1 MKHEGRHRCTGF
13 AGWDDDTLVGGN
25 MMNRGSRE
33 QESDE
38 SGASGRRRGIFYG
51 WWIVIAGGLGMSITA
66 GINFHGF
73 GNFIIPLTSEFGW
86 NRTTISGVFS
96 LARMES
102 GLLGPLE
109 GWLVDRV
116 GPRRLM
122 LVGVPLMGIGYI
134 MMSRIDSLLAFFLV
148 YIFAITL
155 GNSLGM
161 STPMAAAVANW
172 FNRKRGL
179 AFGIMWSGVGLGGF
193 FVPAIGWLIAA
204 YDWRAAS
211 VIIGVFTIVM
221 GVPIA
226 ALMRHRP
233 EPYGY
238 MPDGVEPDDEAGGTS
253 RRRQPDLS
261 QDFTAREALMTS
273 SFWYLTLSIAAR
285 SLVSGGVGL
294 HLVPYFVDLG
304 ASDVLAA
311 ALAGSVGVMSIP
323 GRFGLSAVSDYLNRR
338 YVMAVS
344 LFLMSIAI
352 VFMARATSVTQVIPF
367 LLLYSAAQGGI
378 SVIPQSLIAEYFGR
392 RAYATIQGFR
402 GTIQMVGIIIGP
414 MVSGYV
420 FDTTGSYEWAFL
432 GFGAA
437 TLVSLAL
444 VLMMR
449 TPVRPQRSGRRA

>member
-1 MKHEGRHRCTGF
+1 M
-13 AGWDDDTLVGGN
+13 
-25 MMNRGSRE
+25 
-33 QESDE
+33 
-38 SGASGRRRGIFYG
+38 FYG

-73 GNFIIPLTSEFGW
+73 GNFIIPLTNEFGW
-86 NRTTISGVFS
+86 NRTTISGLFS

-122 LVGVPLMGIGYI
+122 IVGIPLMGVGYI
-134 MMSRIDSLLAFFLV
+134 LMSRVNSLAAFFFV

-161 STPMAAAVANW
+161 STPMAASVANW

-193 FVPAIGWLIAA
+193 FVPAVGWLIAA
-204 YDWRAAS
+204 YNWRIAS
-211 VIIGVFTIVM
+211 IVIGVFIIVM
-221 GVPIA
+221 GIPIA

-238 MPDGVEPDDEAGGTS
+238 MPDGEEPDTDDETGEV
-253 RRRQPDLS
+253 RRRQQPDLS

-304 ASDVLAA
+304 ASDVFAA
-311 ALAGSVGVMSIP
+311 TLAGAVGVLSIP

-344 LFLMSIAI
+344 LFLMTIAI
-352 VFMARATSVTQVIPF
+352 VFMARATSVTQVLPF
-367 LLLYSAAQGGI
+367 LVLYAAAQGGI

-402 GTIQMVGIIIGP
+402 GTIQMIGIIIGP
-414 MVSGYV
+414 LVSGYV
-420 FDTTGSYEWAFL
+420 FDTTGSYEWAFM

-437 TLVSLAL
+437 SLVSLGL
-444 VLMMR
+444 VLLMR
-449 TPVRPQRSGRRA
+449 PPKRPHRAGQRRYRGE

>member
-1 MKHEGRHRCTGF
+1 M
-13 AGWDDDTLVGGN
+13 
-25 MMNRGSRE
+25 
-33 QESDE
+33 
-38 SGASGRRRGIFYG
+38 SGQDSERRRGVFFG
-51 WWIVIAGGLGMSITA
+51 WWIVIAGGIGMAITA

-73 GNFIIPLTSEFGW
+73 SNFIIPLTRDFGW

-122 LVGVPLMGIGYI
+122 LVGIPLMGVGYI
-134 MMSRIDSLLAFFLV
+134 LMSRVNSLLGFFVV

-161 STPMAAAVANW
+161 STPMTASVANW

-193 FVPAIGWLIAA
+193 FVPAIGWLIAQ
-204 YDWRAAS
+204 YEWRTSAVVIGVFI
-211 VIIGVFTIVM
+211 VIIGI
-221 GVPIA
+221 PIA
-226 ALMRHRP
+226 SLMRHRP

-238 MPDGVEPDDEAGGTS
+238 MPDGAAPEPGSEGAA
-253 RRRQPDLS
+253 RRRMPDLS
-261 QDFTAREALMTS
+261 QDFTAGEALRTS
-273 SFWYLTLSIAAR
+273 SFWYLSLSIAAR

-294 HLVPYFVDLG
+294 HLVPYFVELN
-304 ASDVLAA
+304 ASQVFAA
-311 ALAGSVGVMSIP
+311 TLAGSVGVMSIP

-338 YVMAVS
+338 YVMAAS
-344 LFLMSIAI
+344 LLVMTVAI
-352 VFMARATSVTQVIPF
+352 FFMARATSVSGVIPF
-367 LLLYSAAQGGI
+367 LVLYAAAQGGI

-402 GTIQMVGIIIGP
+402 STIQMIGIVIGP
-414 MVSGYV
+414 IISGYV
-420 FDTTGSYEWAFL
+420 FDTTGSYEWAFM

-437 TLVSLAL
+437 TLVSLGL
-444 VLMMR
+444 VLMAK
-449 TPVRPQRSGRRA
+449 PPKRPRRGAGRLGARGVGERARLNLVKRLFNQLRDGQRRF

>member
-1 MKHEGRHRCTGF
+1 
-13 AGWDDDTLVGGN
+13 
-25 MMNRGSRE
+25 MNEEERE
-33 QESDE
+33 QQD
-38 SGASGRRRGIFYG
+38 GNTAAPRRRRGMFYG

-73 GNFIIPLTSEFGW
+73 SNFIIPLTNEFGW
-86 NRTTISGVFS
+86 SRTLISGIFS

-122 LVGVPLMGIGYI
+122 LVGIPLMGVGYLL
-134 MMSRIDSLLAFFLV
+134 MSRVDSLAAFFFV

-161 STPMAAAVANW
+161 STPMTASVANW

-179 AFGIMWSGVGLGGF
+179 AFGIMWAGVGLGGF
-193 FVPAIGWLIAA
+193 FVPAVGWLITT
-204 YDWRAAS
+204 YDWRMAS
-211 VIIGVFTIVM
+211 VIIGVFIIVI
-221 GVPIA
+221 GIPIA
-226 ALMRHRP
+226 SLMRHRP

-238 MPDGVEPDDEAGGTS
+238 MPDGAIPDSSSDAAAARS
-253 RRRQPDLS
+253 RRAPDLS
-261 QDFTAREALMTS
+261 GDFTAREALQTS

-294 HLVPYFVDLG
+294 HLVPYFVELD
-304 ASDVLAA
+304 ASDVAA
-311 ALAGSVGVMSIP
+311 ATLAGSVGVMSIP

-338 YVMAVS
+338 YVMAAS
-344 LFLMSIAI
+344 LLVMTIAI
-352 VFMARATSVTQVIPF
+352 VFMARASSVAEVIPF
-367 LLLYSAAQGGI
+367 LVLYAAAQGGI

-402 GTIQMVGIIIGP
+402 STIQMVGIIIGP
-414 MVSGYV
+414 LISGYV
-420 FDTTGSYEWAFL
+420 FDTTGSYEWAFM

-437 TLVSLAL
+437 TLVSLGLAL
-444 VLMMR
+444 LAK
-449 TPVRPQRSGRRA
+449 PPKRPRRARGRGA

>member
-1 MKHEGRHRCTGF
+1 MSS
-13 AGWDDDTLVGGN
+13 AGGESKRK
-25 MMNRGSRE
+25 RGM
-33 QESDE
+33 
-38 SGASGRRRGIFYG
+38 FYG

-73 GNFIIPLTSEFGW
+73 GNFIIPLTNEFGW
-86 NRTTISGVFS
+86 NRTTISGLFS

-122 LVGVPLMGIGYI
+122 IVGIPLMGVGYI
-134 MMSRIDSLLAFFLV
+134 LMSRVNSLAAFFFV

-161 STPMAAAVANW
+161 STPMAASVANW

-193 FVPAIGWLIAA
+193 FVPAVGWLIAA
-204 YDWRAAS
+204 YNWRIAS
-211 VIIGVFTIVM
+211 IVIGVFIIVM
-221 GVPIA
+221 GIPIA

-238 MPDGVEPDDEAGGTS
+238 MPDGEEPDTDDETGEV
-253 RRRQPDLS
+253 RRRQQPDLS

-304 ASDVLAA
+304 ASDVFAA
-311 ALAGSVGVMSIP
+311 TLAGAVGVLSIP

-344 LFLMSIAI
+344 LFLMTIAI
-352 VFMARATSVTQVIPF
+352 VFMARATSVTQVLPF
-367 LLLYSAAQGGI
+367 LVLYAAAQGGI

-402 GTIQMVGIIIGP
+402 GTIQMIGIIIGP
-414 MVSGYV
+414 LVSGYV
-420 FDTTGSYEWAFL
+420 FDTTGNYEWAFM

-437 TLVSLAL
+437 SMVSLGL
-444 VLMMR
+444 VLLMR
-449 TPVRPQRSGRRA
+449 PPKRPHRAGQRR

>member
-1 MKHEGRHRCTGF
+1 MSSADGESKRK
-13 AGWDDDTLVGGN
+13 
-25 MMNRGSRE
+25 RGM
-33 QESDE
+33 
-38 SGASGRRRGIFYG
+38 FYG

-73 GNFIIPLTSEFGW
+73 GNFIIPLTNEFGW
-86 NRTTISGVFS
+86 NRTTISGLFS

-122 LVGVPLMGIGYI
+122 IFGIPLMGVGYI
-134 MMSRIDSLLAFFLV
+134 LMSRVNSLAAFFFV

-179 AFGIMWSGVGLGGF
+179 AFGIMWSGVGLGGL
-193 FVPAIGWLIAA
+193 FVPAVGWLIAA
-204 YDWRAAS
+204 YNWRIAS
-211 VIIGVFTIVM
+211 VVIGVFIIVM
-221 GVPIA
+221 GIPIA

-238 MPDGVEPDDEAGGTS
+238 MPDGEEPDTDDETGEV
-253 RRRQPDLS
+253 RRRQQPDLS

-304 ASDVLAA
+304 ASDVFAA
-311 ALAGSVGVMSIP
+311 TLAGAVGVLSIP

-344 LFLMSIAI
+344 LFLMTIAI
-352 VFMARATSVTQVIPF
+352 VFMARATSVTQVLPF
-367 LLLYSAAQGGI
+367 LVLYAAAQGGI

-402 GTIQMVGIIIGP
+402 GTIQMIGIIIGP
-414 MVSGYV
+414 LVSGYV
-420 FDTTGSYEWAFL
+420 FDTTGSYEWAFM

-437 TLVSLAL
+437 SLVSLGL
-444 VLMMR
+444 VLLMR
-449 TPVRPQRSGRRA
+449 PPKRPHRAGQRRYRGE

>member
-1 MKHEGRHRCTGF
+1 MSSADGESKRK
-13 AGWDDDTLVGGN
+13 
-25 MMNRGSRE
+25 RGM
-33 QESDE
+33 
-38 SGASGRRRGIFYG
+38 FYG

-73 GNFIIPLTSEFGW
+73 GNFIIPLTNEFGW
-86 NRTTISGVFS
+86 NRTTISGLFS

-122 LVGVPLMGIGYI
+122 IVGIPLMGVGYI
-134 MMSRIDSLLAFFLV
+134 LMSRVNSLAAFFFV

-161 STPMAAAVANW
+161 STPMAASVANW

-193 FVPAIGWLIAA
+193 FVPAVGWLIAA
-204 YDWRAAS
+204 YNWRIAS
-211 VIIGVFTIVM
+211 IVIGVFIIVM
-221 GVPIA
+221 GIPIA

-238 MPDGVEPDDEAGGTS
+238 MPDGEEPDTDDETGEV
-253 RRRQPDLS
+253 RRRQQPDLS
-261 QDFTAREALMTS
+261 QDFTAREALKTS

-304 ASDVLAA
+304 ASDVFAA
-311 ALAGSVGVMSIP
+311 TLAGTVGVMSIP

-344 LFLMSIAI
+344 LFLMAIAI
-352 VFMARATSVTQVIPF
+352 VFMARATSVTQVLPF
-367 LLLYSAAQGGI
+367 LVLYAAAQGGI

-402 GTIQMVGIIIGP
+402 GTIQMIGIIIGP
-414 MVSGYV
+414 LVSGYV
-420 FDTTGSYEWAFL
+420 FDTTGSYEWAFM

-437 TLVSLAL
+437 SLVSLGL
-444 VLMMR
+444 VLLMR
-449 TPVRPQRSGRRA
+449 PPKRPHRAGQRRYRGE

>member
-1 MKHEGRHRCTGF
+1 MSSADGESKRK
-13 AGWDDDTLVGGN
+13 
-25 MMNRGSRE
+25 RGM
-33 QESDE
+33 
-38 SGASGRRRGIFYG
+38 FYG

-73 GNFIIPLTSEFGW
+73 GNFIIPLTNEFGW
-86 NRTTISGVFS
+86 NRTTISGLFS

-122 LVGVPLMGIGYI
+122 IVGIPLMGVGYI
-134 MMSRIDSLLAFFLV
+134 LMSRVNSLAAFFFV

-161 STPMAAAVANW
+161 STPMAASVANW

-193 FVPAIGWLIAA
+193 FVPAVGWLIAA
-204 YDWRAAS
+204 YNWRIAS
-211 VIIGVFTIVM
+211 IVIGVFIIVM
-221 GVPIA
+221 GIPIA

-238 MPDGVEPDDEAGGTS
+238 MPDGEEPDTDDETGEV
-253 RRRQPDLS
+253 RRRQQPDLS

-304 ASDVLAA
+304 ASDVFAA
-311 ALAGSVGVMSIP
+311 TLAGAVGVLSIP

-344 LFLMSIAI
+344 LFLMTIAI
-352 VFMARATSVTQVIPF
+352 VFMARATSVTQVLPF
-367 LLLYSAAQGGI
+367 LVLYAAAQGGI

-414 MVSGYV
+414 LVSGYV
-420 FDTTGSYEWAFL
+420 FDTTGNYEWAFM

-437 TLVSLAL
+437 SMVSLGL
-444 VLMMR
+444 VMLM
-449 TPVRPQRSGRRA
+449 RPPKRPHRAGQRR

>member
-1 MKHEGRHRCTGF
+1 MSS
-13 AGWDDDTLVGGN
+13 AGGESKRK
-25 MMNRGSRE
+25 RGM
-33 QESDE
+33 
-38 SGASGRRRGIFYG
+38 FYG

-73 GNFIIPLTSEFGW
+73 GNFIIPLTNEFGW
-86 NRTTISGVFS
+86 NRTTISGLFS

-122 LVGVPLMGIGYI
+122 IVGIPLMGVGYI
-134 MMSRIDSLLAFFLV
+134 LMSRVNSLAAFFFV

-161 STPMAAAVANW
+161 STPMAASVANW

-193 FVPAIGWLIAA
+193 FVPAVGWLIAA
-204 YDWRAAS
+204 YNWRIAS
-211 VIIGVFTIVM
+211 IVIGVFIIVM
-221 GVPIA
+221 GIPIA

-238 MPDGVEPDDEAGGTS
+238 MPDGEEPDTDDETGEV
-253 RRRQPDLS
+253 RRRQQPDLS

-304 ASDVLAA
+304 ASDVFAA
-311 ALAGSVGVMSIP
+311 TLAGAVGVLSIP

-344 LFLMSIAI
+344 LFLMTIAI
-352 VFMARATSVTQVIPF
+352 VFMARATSVTQVLPF
-367 LLLYSAAQGGI
+367 LVLYAAAQGGI

-402 GTIQMVGIIIGP
+402 GTIQMIGIIIGP
-414 MVSGYV
+414 LVSGYV
-420 FDTTGSYEWAFL
+420 FDTTGSYEWAFM

-437 TLVSLAL
+437 SLVSLGL
-444 VLMMR
+444 VLLMR
-449 TPVRPQRSGRRA
+449 PPKRPHRAGQRR

>member
-1 MKHEGRHRCTGF
+1 
-13 AGWDDDTLVGGN
+13 
-25 MMNRGSRE
+25 MMNKDSRE

-38 SGASGRRRGIFYG
+38 SGASQRRRGIFYG

-73 GNFIIPLTSEFGW
+73 SNFIIPLTNEFGW

-122 LVGVPLMGIGYI
+122 LVGVPLMGIGY
-134 MMSRIDSLLAFFLV
+134 MLMSRVDSLAAFFFV

-161 STPMAAAVANW
+161 STPMAASVANW

-193 FVPAIGWLIAA
+193 FVPAVGWLIAT
-204 YDWRAAS
+204 YDWRIAS
-211 VIIGVFTIVM
+211 IIIGAFIIVM

-238 MPDGVEPDDEAGGTS
+238 MPDGVEPEADDDSAAARS
-253 RRRQPDLS
+253 RRAPDLS

-304 ASDVLAA
+304 ASDVFAA
-311 ALAGSVGVMSIP
+311 TLAGAVGVLSIP
-323 GRFGLSAVSDYLNRR
+323 GRFGLSAVSDYINRR
-338 YVMAVS
+338 YVMAAS
-344 LFLMSIAI
+344 LFLMTIAI
-352 VFMARATSVTQVIPF
+352 IFMARATSVTQVIPF
-367 LLLYSAAQGGI
+367 LVLYAAAQGGI

-402 GTIQMVGIIIGP
+402 STIQMVGIIIGP
-414 MVSGYV
+414 LISGYV

-437 TLVSLAL
+437 TLVSLGL

-449 TPVRPQRSGRRA
+449 APVRPQRRRQRA

>member
-1 MKHEGRHRCTGF
+1 MSSADGESKRK
-13 AGWDDDTLVGGN
+13 
-25 MMNRGSRE
+25 RGM
-33 QESDE
+33 
-38 SGASGRRRGIFYG
+38 FYG

-73 GNFIIPLTSEFGW
+73 GNFIIPLTNEFGW
-86 NRTTISGVFS
+86 NRTTISGLFS

-122 LVGVPLMGIGYI
+122 IVGIPLMGVGYI
-134 MMSRIDSLLAFFLV
+134 LMSRVNSLAAFFFV

-161 STPMAAAVANW
+161 STPMAASVANW

-193 FVPAIGWLIAA
+193 FVPAVGWLIAA
-204 YDWRAAS
+204 YNWRIAS
-211 VIIGVFTIVM
+211 IVIGVFIIVM
-221 GVPIA
+221 GIPIA

-238 MPDGVEPDDEAGGTS
+238 MPDGEEPDTDDETGEV
-253 RRRQPDLS
+253 RRRQQPDLS

-304 ASDVLAA
+304 ASDVFAA
-311 ALAGSVGVMSIP
+311 TLAGAVGVLSIP

-344 LFLMSIAI
+344 LFLMTIAI
-352 VFMARATSVTQVIPF
+352 VFMARATSVTQVLPF
-367 LLLYSAAQGGI
+367 LVLYAAAQGGI

-414 MVSGYV
+414 LVSGYV
-420 FDTTGSYEWAFL
+420 FDTTGNYEWAFM

-437 TLVSLAL
+437 SMVSLGL
-444 VLMMR
+444 VLLMR
-449 TPVRPQRSGRRA
+449 PPKRPHRAGQRR

>member
-1 MKHEGRHRCTGF
+1 MSSADGKSKRK
-13 AGWDDDTLVGGN
+13 
-25 MMNRGSRE
+25 
-33 QESDE
+33 
-38 SGASGRRRGIFYG
+38 RGIFYG

-73 GNFIIPLTSEFGW
+73 GNFIIPLTNEFGW
-86 NRTTISGVFS
+86 NRTTISGMFS

-122 LVGVPLMGIGYI
+122 IVGIPLMGVGYI
-134 MMSRIDSLLAFFLV
+134 LMSRVNSLAAFFIV

-161 STPMAAAVANW
+161 STPMAASVANW

-179 AFGIMWSGVGLGGF
+179 AFGIMWSGVGLGGL
-193 FVPAIGWLIAA
+193 FVPVVGWLIVA
-204 YDWRAAS
+204 YNWRIAS
-211 VIIGVFTIVM
+211 IVIGVFIIVM
-221 GVPIA
+221 GIPIA

-238 MPDGVEPDDEAGGTS
+238 MPDGVEPETDDETGEV
-253 RRRQPDLS
+253 RRRQQPDLS

-304 ASDVLAA
+304 ASDVFAA
-311 ALAGSVGVMSIP
+311 TLAGSVGVMSIP

-344 LFLMSIAI
+344 LFLMTIAI
-352 VFMARATSVTQVIPF
+352 VFMARATSVTQVLPF
-367 LLLYSAAQGGI
+367 LVLYAAAQGGI

-414 MVSGYV
+414 LVSGYV
-420 FDTTGSYEWAFL
+420 FDTTGSYEWAFM

-437 TLVSLAL
+437 SLVSLAL
-444 VLMMR
+444 VLLMR
-449 TPVRPQRSGRRA
+449 PPSRPQRRGRTG

>member
-1 MKHEGRHRCTGF
+1 MSSADGESKRK
-13 AGWDDDTLVGGN
+13 
-25 MMNRGSRE
+25 RGM
-33 QESDE
+33 
-38 SGASGRRRGIFYG
+38 FYG

-73 GNFIIPLTSEFGW
+73 GNFIIPLTNEFGW
-86 NRTTISGVFS
+86 NRTTISGLFS

-122 LVGVPLMGIGYI
+122 IVGIPLMGIGYI
-134 MMSRIDSLLAFFLV
+134 LMSRVNSLAAFFFV

-161 STPMAAAVANW
+161 STPMAASVANW

-193 FVPAIGWLIAA
+193 FVPAVGWLIAA
-204 YDWRAAS
+204 YNWRIAS
-211 VIIGVFTIVM
+211 IVIGVFIIVM
-221 GVPIA
+221 GIPIA

-238 MPDGVEPDDEAGGTS
+238 MPDGEEPDTDDETGEV
-253 RRRQPDLS
+253 RRRQQPDLS

-304 ASDVLAA
+304 ASDVFAA
-311 ALAGSVGVMSIP
+311 TLAGAVGVLSIP

-344 LFLMSIAI
+344 LFLMTIAI
-352 VFMARATSVTQVIPF
+352 VFMARATSVTQVLPF
-367 LLLYSAAQGGI
+367 LVLYAAAQGGI

-402 GTIQMVGIIIGP
+402 GTIQMIGIIIGP
-414 MVSGYV
+414 LVSGYV
-420 FDTTGSYEWAFL
+420 FDTTGSYEWAFM

-437 TLVSLAL
+437 SLVSLGL
-444 VLMMR
+444 VLLMR
-449 TPVRPQRSGRRA
+449 PPKRPHRAGQRR

>member
-1 MKHEGRHRCTGF
+1 MSS
-13 AGWDDDTLVGGN
+13 AGGESKRK
-25 MMNRGSRE
+25 RGM
-33 QESDE
+33 
-38 SGASGRRRGIFYG
+38 FYG

-73 GNFIIPLTSEFGW
+73 GNFIIPLTNEFGW
-86 NRTTISGVFS
+86 NRTTISGLFS

-122 LVGVPLMGIGYI
+122 IVGIPLMGIGYI
-134 MMSRIDSLLAFFLV
+134 LMSRVNSLAAFFFV

-161 STPMAAAVANW
+161 STPMAASVANW

-193 FVPAIGWLIAA
+193 FVPAVGWLIAA
-204 YDWRAAS
+204 YNWRIAS
-211 VIIGVFTIVM
+211 IVIGVFIIVM
-221 GVPIA
+221 GIPIA

-238 MPDGVEPDDEAGGTS
+238 MPDGEEPDTDPDTDDETGEV
-253 RRRQPDLS
+253 RRRQQPDLS

-304 ASDVLAA
+304 ASDVFAA
-311 ALAGSVGVMSIP
+311 TLAGAVGVLSIP

-344 LFLMSIAI
+344 LFLMTIAI
-352 VFMARATSVTQVIPF
+352 VFMARATSVTQVLPF
-367 LLLYSAAQGGI
+367 LVLYAAAQGGI

-402 GTIQMVGIIIGP
+402 GTIQMIGIIIGP
-414 MVSGYV
+414 LVSGYV
-420 FDTTGSYEWAFL
+420 FDTTGSYEWAFM

-437 TLVSLAL
+437 SLVSLGL
-444 VLMMR
+444 VLLMR
-449 TPVRPQRSGRRA
+449 PPKRPHRAGQRR

>member
-1 MKHEGRHRCTGF
+1 MI
-13 AGWDDDTLVGGN
+13 VG
-25 MMNRGSRE
+25 
-33 QESDE
+33 
-38 SGASGRRRGIFYG
+38 I
-51 WWIVIAGGLGMSITA
+51 
-66 GINFHGF
+66 
-73 GNFIIPLTSEFGW
+73 
-86 NRTTISGVFS
+86 
-96 LARMES
+96 
-102 GLLGPLE
+102 
-109 GWLVDRV
+109 
-116 GPRRLM
+116 
-122 LVGVPLMGIGYI
+122 PLMGVGYI
-134 MMSRIDSLLAFFLV
+134 LMSRVNSLAAFFFV

-161 STPMAAAVANW
+161 STPMAASVANW

-193 FVPAIGWLIAA
+193 FVPAVGWLIAA
-204 YDWRAAS
+204 YNWRIAS
-211 VIIGVFTIVM
+211 IVIGVFIIVM
-221 GVPIA
+221 GIPIA

-238 MPDGVEPDDEAGGTS
+238 MPDGEEPDTDDETGEV
-253 RRRQPDLS
+253 RRRQQPDLS

-304 ASDVLAA
+304 ASDVFAA
-311 ALAGSVGVMSIP
+311 TLAGAVGVLSIP

-344 LFLMSIAI
+344 LFLMTIAI
-352 VFMARATSVTQVIPF
+352 VFMARATSVTQVLPF
-367 LLLYSAAQGGI
+367 LVLYAAAQGGI

-402 GTIQMVGIIIGP
+402 GTIQMIGIIIGP
-414 MVSGYV
+414 LVSGYV
-420 FDTTGSYEWAFL
+420 FDTTGSYEWAFM

-437 TLVSLAL
+437 SLVSLGL
-444 VLMMR
+444 VLLMR
-449 TPVRPQRSGRRA
+449 PPKRPHRAGQRR

>member
-1 MKHEGRHRCTGF
+1 MSSADGESKRK
-13 AGWDDDTLVGGN
+13 
-25 MMNRGSRE
+25 RGM
-33 QESDE
+33 
-38 SGASGRRRGIFYG
+38 FYG

-73 GNFIIPLTSEFGW
+73 GNFIIPLTNEFGW
-86 NRTTISGVFS
+86 NRTTISGLFS

-122 LVGVPLMGIGYI
+122 IVGIPLMGVGYI
-134 MMSRIDSLLAFFLV
+134 LMSRVNSLAAFFFV

-161 STPMAAAVANW
+161 STPMAASVANW

-193 FVPAIGWLIAA
+193 FVPAVGWLIAA
-204 YDWRAAS
+204 YNWRIAS
-211 VIIGVFTIVM
+211 IVIGVFIIVM
-221 GVPIA
+221 GIPIA

-238 MPDGVEPDDEAGGTS
+238 MPDGEEPDTDDETGEV
-253 RRRQPDLS
+253 RRRQQPDLS
-261 QDFTAREALMTS
+261 QDFTAKEALMTS

-304 ASDVLAA
+304 ASDVFAA
-311 ALAGSVGVMSIP
+311 TLAGAVGVLSIP

-344 LFLMSIAI
+344 LFLMTMAI
-352 VFMARATSVTQVIPF
+352 VFMARATSVTQVLPF
-367 LLLYSAAQGGI
+367 LVLYAAAQGGI

-414 MVSGYV
+414 LVSGYV
-420 FDTTGSYEWAFL
+420 FDTTGNYEWAFM

-437 TLVSLAL
+437 SMVSLGL
-444 VLMMR
+444 VLLMR
-449 TPVRPQRSGRRA
+449 PPKRPHRAGQRRYRGE

>member
-1 MKHEGRHRCTGF
+1 
-13 AGWDDDTLVGGN
+13 
-25 MMNRGSRE
+25 
-33 QESDE
+33 
-38 SGASGRRRGIFYG
+38 
-51 WWIVIAGGLGMSITA
+51 MSITA

-73 GNFIIPLTSEFGW
+73 SNFIIPLTNEFNW

-122 LVGVPLMGIGYI
+122 LVGVPLMGIGY
-134 MMSRIDSLLAFFLV
+134 MLMSRVDSLAAFFFV

-161 STPMAAAVANW
+161 STPMAASVANW

-193 FVPAIGWLIAA
+193 FVPAVGWLIAI
-204 YDWRAAS
+204 YGWRIAS
-211 VIIGVFTIVM
+211 VVIGVFIIVM

-238 MPDGVEPDDEAGGTS
+238 MPDGVEPEESEGAGTAS
-253 RRRQPDLS
+253 TRRQPDLS

-304 ASDVLAA
+304 ASDVFAA
-311 ALAGSVGVMSIP
+311 TLAGAVGVLSIP
-323 GRFGLSAVSDYLNRR
+323 GRFGLSAVSDYINRR
-338 YVMAVS
+338 YVMAAS
-344 LFLMSIAI
+344 LFLMTIAI
-352 VFMARATSVTQVIPF
+352 IFMARATSVTQVIPF
-367 LLLYSAAQGGI
+367 LVLYAAAQGGI

-402 GTIQMVGIIIGP
+402 STIQMVGIIIGP
-414 MVSGYV
+414 LISGYV
-420 FDTTGSYEWAFL
+420 FDTTDSYEWAFL

-437 TLVSLAL
+437 TLVSLGL

-449 TPVRPQRSGRRA
+449 PPKRPARGKQRA

>member
-1 MKHEGRHRCTGF
+1 MSSADGESKRK
-13 AGWDDDTLVGGN
+13 
-25 MMNRGSRE
+25 RGM
-33 QESDE
+33 
-38 SGASGRRRGIFYG
+38 FYG

-73 GNFIIPLTSEFGW
+73 GNFIIPLTNEFGW
-86 NRTTISGVFS
+86 NRTTISGLFS

-122 LVGVPLMGIGYI
+122 IVGIPLMGVGYI
-134 MMSRIDSLLAFFLV
+134 LMSRVNSLAAFFFV

-161 STPMAAAVANW
+161 STPMAASVANW

-193 FVPAIGWLIAA
+193 FVPAVGWLIAA
-204 YDWRAAS
+204 YNWRIAS
-211 VIIGVFTIVM
+211 IVIGVFIIVM

-238 MPDGVEPDDEAGGTS
+238 MPDGEEPDTDDETGEV
-253 RRRQPDLS
+253 RRRQQPDLS

-304 ASDVLAA
+304 ASDVFAA
-311 ALAGSVGVMSIP
+311 TLAGAVGVLSIP

-344 LFLMSIAI
+344 LFLMTIAI
-352 VFMARATSVTQVIPF
+352 VFMARATSVTQVLPF
-367 LLLYSAAQGGI
+367 LVLYAAAQGGI

-414 MVSGYV
+414 LVSGYV
-420 FDTTGSYEWAFL
+420 FDTTGNYEWAFM

-437 TLVSLAL
+437 SMVSLGL
-444 VLMMR
+444 VLLMR
-449 TPVRPQRSGRRA
+449 PPKRPHRAGQRR

>member
-1 MKHEGRHRCTGF
+1 MSS
-13 AGWDDDTLVGGN
+13 AGGESKRK
-25 MMNRGSRE
+25 RGM
-33 QESDE
+33 
-38 SGASGRRRGIFYG
+38 FYG

-73 GNFIIPLTSEFGW
+73 GNFIIPLTNEFGW
-86 NRTTISGVFS
+86 NRTTISGLFS

-122 LVGVPLMGIGYI
+122 IVGIPLMGVGYI
-134 MMSRIDSLLAFFLV
+134 LMSRVNSLAAFFFV

-161 STPMAAAVANW
+161 STPMAASVANW

-193 FVPAIGWLIAA
+193 FVPAVGWLIAA
-204 YDWRAAS
+204 YNWRIAS
-211 VIIGVFTIVM
+211 IVIGVFIIVM
-221 GVPIA
+221 GIPIA

-238 MPDGVEPDDEAGGTS
+238 MPDGEEPDTDDETGEV
-253 RRRQPDLS
+253 RRRQQPDLS
-261 QDFTAREALMTS
+261 QDFTAKEALMTS

-304 ASDVLAA
+304 ASDVFAA
-311 ALAGSVGVMSIP
+311 TLAGAVGVLSIP

-344 LFLMSIAI
+344 LFLMTIAI
-352 VFMARATSVTQVIPF
+352 VFMARATSVTQVLPF
-367 LLLYSAAQGGI
+367 LVLYAAAQGGI

-402 GTIQMVGIIIGP
+402 GTIQMIGIIIGP
-414 MVSGYV
+414 LVSGYV
-420 FDTTGSYEWAFL
+420 FDTTGSYEWAFM

-437 TLVSLAL
+437 SLVSLGL
-444 VLMMR
+444 VLLMR
-449 TPVRPQRSGRRA
+449 PPKRPHRAGQRR

>member
-1 MKHEGRHRCTGF
+1 
-13 AGWDDDTLVGGN
+13 
-25 MMNRGSRE
+25 
-33 QESDE
+33 
-38 SGASGRRRGIFYG
+38 
-51 WWIVIAGGLGMSITA
+51 MSITA

-73 GNFIIPLTSEFGW
+73 SNFIIPLTSEFSW

-122 LVGVPLMGIGYI
+122 LVGVPLMGIGY
-134 MMSRIDSLLAFFLV
+134 MLMSRVDSLAAFFFV

-161 STPMAAAVANW
+161 STPMAASVANW

-193 FVPAIGWLIAA
+193 FVPAVGWLIAI
-204 YDWRAAS
+204 YDWRIAS
-211 VIIGVFTIVM
+211 IIIGVFIIVM

-238 MPDGVEPDDEAGGTS
+238 MPDGVEPDGSDGTGVSS

-304 ASDVLAA
+304 ASDVFAA
-311 ALAGSVGVMSIP
+311 TLAGAVGVLSIP
-323 GRFGLSAVSDYLNRR
+323 GRFGLSAVSDYINRR
-338 YVMAVS
+338 YVMAAS
-344 LFLMSIAI
+344 LFLMTIAI

-367 LLLYSAAQGGI
+367 LVLYAASQGGI

-402 GTIQMVGIIIGP
+402 STIQMVGIIIGP
-414 MVSGYV
+414 LISGYV

-432 GFGAA
+432 GFGVA
-437 TLVSLAL
+437 TLVSLGL

-449 TPVRPQRSGRRA
+449 APVRPKRAQRRA

>member
-1 MKHEGRHRCTGF
+1 MSSADGKSKRK
-13 AGWDDDTLVGGN
+13 
-25 MMNRGSRE
+25 
-33 QESDE
+33 
-38 SGASGRRRGIFYG
+38 RGIFYG

-73 GNFIIPLTSEFGW
+73 GNFIIPLTNEFGW
-86 NRTTISGVFS
+86 NRTTISGMFS

-122 LVGVPLMGIGYI
+122 IVGIPLMGVGYI
-134 MMSRIDSLLAFFLV
+134 LMSRVNSLAAFFIV

-161 STPMAAAVANW
+161 STPMAASVANW

-179 AFGIMWSGVGLGGF
+179 AFGIMWSGVGLGGL
-193 FVPAIGWLIAA
+193 FVPVVGWLIAA
-204 YDWRAAS
+204 YNWRIAS
-211 VIIGVFTIVM
+211 VVIGVFIIVM
-221 GVPIA
+221 GIPIA

-238 MPDGVEPDDEAGGTS
+238 MPDGVEPDTDDETGEV
-253 RRRQPDLS
+253 RRRQQPDLS

-304 ASDVLAA
+304 ASDVFAA
-311 ALAGSVGVMSIP
+311 TLAGSVGVMSIP

-344 LFLMSIAI
+344 LFLMTIAI
-352 VFMARATSVTQVIPF
+352 VFMARATSVTQVLPF
-367 LLLYSAAQGGI
+367 LVLYAAAQGGI

-414 MVSGYV
+414 LVSGYV
-420 FDTTGSYEWAFL
+420 FDTTGSYEWAFM

-437 TLVSLAL
+437 SLVSLAL
-444 VLMMR
+444 VLLMR
-449 TPVRPQRSGRRA
+449 PPSRPQRRGRTG

>member
-1 MKHEGRHRCTGF
+1 MSS
-13 AGWDDDTLVGGN
+13 AGGESKRK
-25 MMNRGSRE
+25 RGM
-33 QESDE
+33 
-38 SGASGRRRGIFYG
+38 FYG

-73 GNFIIPLTSEFGW
+73 GNFIIPLTNEFGW
-86 NRTTISGVFS
+86 NRTTISGLFS

-122 LVGVPLMGIGYI
+122 IVGIPLMGIGYI
-134 MMSRIDSLLAFFLV
+134 LMSRVNSLAAFFFV

-161 STPMAAAVANW
+161 STPMAASVANW

-193 FVPAIGWLIAA
+193 FVPAVGWLIAA
-204 YDWRAAS
+204 YNWRIAS
-211 VIIGVFTIVM
+211 IVIGVFIIVM
-221 GVPIA
+221 GIPIA

-238 MPDGVEPDDEAGGTS
+238 MPDGEEPDTDDETGEV
-253 RRRQPDLS
+253 RRRQQPDLS

-304 ASDVLAA
+304 ASDVFAA
-311 ALAGSVGVMSIP
+311 TLAGAVGVLSIP

-344 LFLMSIAI
+344 LFLMTIAI
-352 VFMARATSVTQVIPF
+352 VFMARATSVTQVLPF
-367 LLLYSAAQGGI
+367 LVLYAAAQGGI

-402 GTIQMVGIIIGP
+402 GTIQMIGIIIGP
-414 MVSGYV
+414 LVSGYV
-420 FDTTGSYEWAFL
+420 FDTTGSYEWAFM

-437 TLVSLAL
+437 SLVSLGL
-444 VLMMR
+444 VLLMR
-449 TPVRPQRSGRRA
+449 PPKRPHRAGQRR

>member
-1 MKHEGRHRCTGF
+1 
-13 AGWDDDTLVGGN
+13 
-25 MMNRGSRE
+25 MMNSDSRE

-38 SGASGRRRGIFYG
+38 SGASGRRRSIFYG

-73 GNFIIPLTSEFGW
+73 SNFIIPLTTEFGW
-86 NRTTISGVFS
+86 SRTTISGVFS

-122 LVGVPLMGIGYI
+122 LVGVPLMGIGY
-134 MMSRIDSLLAFFLV
+134 MLMSRVDSLAAFFFV

-161 STPMAAAVANW
+161 STPMAASVANW

-193 FVPAIGWLIAA
+193 FVPAVGWLIAA
-204 YDWRAAS
+204 YDWRMAS
-211 VIIGVFTIVM
+211 IIVGVFIIVM

-226 ALMRHRP
+226 SLMRHRP

-238 MPDGVEPDDEAGGTS
+238 MPDGVEPEESDETGSTR

-304 ASDVLAA
+304 ASDVFAA
-311 ALAGSVGVMSIP
+311 TLAGSVGVMSIP
-323 GRFGLSAVSDYLNRR
+323 GRFGLSAVSDYINRR

-367 LLLYSAAQGGI
+367 LVLYAAAQGGI

-402 GTIQMVGIIIGP
+402 STIQMVGIIIGP
-414 MVSGYV
+414 LISGYV

-437 TLVSLAL
+437 TLVSLVL

-449 TPVRPQRSGRRA
+449 APVRPQRGRRRA

>member
-1 MKHEGRHRCTGF
+1 M
-13 AGWDDDTLVGGN
+13 
-25 MMNRGSRE
+25 
-33 QESDE
+33 
-38 SGASGRRRGIFYG
+38 FYG

-73 GNFIIPLTSEFGW
+73 GNFIIPLTNEFGW
-86 NRTTISGVFS
+86 NRTTISGLFS

-122 LVGVPLMGIGYI
+122 IFGIPLMGVGYI
-134 MMSRIDSLLAFFLV
+134 LMSRVNSLAAFFFV

-161 STPMAAAVANW
+161 STPMAASVANW

-193 FVPAIGWLIAA
+193 FVPAVGWLIAA
-204 YDWRAAS
+204 YNWRIAS
-211 VIIGVFTIVM
+211 IVIGVFIIVM
-221 GVPIA
+221 GIPIA

-238 MPDGVEPDDEAGGTS
+238 MPDGEEPDTDDETGEV
-253 RRRQPDLS
+253 RRRQQPDLS

-304 ASDVLAA
+304 ASDVFAA
-311 ALAGSVGVMSIP
+311 TLAGAVGVLSIP

-344 LFLMSIAI
+344 LFLMTIAI
-352 VFMARATSVTQVIPF
+352 VFMARATSVTQVLPF
-367 LLLYSAAQGGI
+367 LVLYAAAQGGI

-402 GTIQMVGIIIGP
+402 GTIQMIGIIIGP
-414 MVSGYV
+414 LVSGYV
-420 FDTTGSYEWAFL
+420 FDTTGSYEWAFM

-437 TLVSLAL
+437 SLVSLGL
-444 VLMMR
+444 VLLMR
-449 TPVRPQRSGRRA
+449 PPKRPHRAGQRRYRGE